1 MRVARDRAI
10 DESPEK
16 SMPSDD
22 DELSSSESFTAGVN
36 PSVKR
41 PIVLT
46 TNSASQEDDSV
57 QKVVSNDASE
67 VL

>member
-1 MRVARDRAI
+1 
-10 DESPEK
+10 
-16 SMPSDD
+16 MPSDD
-22 DELSSSESFTAGVN
+22 DELSSSETFTAGVN

-41 PIVLT
+41 SQVMT